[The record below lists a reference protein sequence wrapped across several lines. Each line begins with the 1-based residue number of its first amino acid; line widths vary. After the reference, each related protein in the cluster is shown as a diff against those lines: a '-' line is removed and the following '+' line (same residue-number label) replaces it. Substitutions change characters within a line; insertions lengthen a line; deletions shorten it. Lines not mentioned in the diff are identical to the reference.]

1 MVGCEVAF
9 DLSKVPVAPHVKN
22 IASSHKALSAKV
34 KKVESKVSKLGQLES
49 YLKELAH
56 RTNVSKKHVK
66 EQYDDRLTQL
76 ERELSG
82 ARAKI
87 EQLADLPV
95 RVARAHQQKTA
106 AEVQSLREHIQRTAK
121 QVATQASQA
130 KSKQI
135 EDLQKSHFELKEY
148 VKQLAEKSYGFAPHA
163 ELRKLAT
170 EHETHKNAIEKTF
183 EDFEAELAALTA
195 GQKIFHDSV
204 STVSQKLE
212 DFQKDHKHWAEAIDH
227 FLKMQSE
234 VKENLKTF
242 SAHQHE
248 LLNSIKTHSTTQGK
262 HASRLVKFEKEL
274 ARVKSL
280 IPKTELAE
288 MTKAHQQYIEFV
300 DARLKEHEQKQ
311 EHIDLVF
318 RESLQKMDE
327 FNNKFSAI
335 RDNVTTFSTQLQA
348 WQGRFTAVDQV
359 AAQAGQIN
367 GQLSQIGSY
376 LQAMSNRLSRVETQ
390 ASNTNRTTVIQ

>member
-1 MVGCEVAF
+1 MAF
-9 DLSKVPVAPHVKN
+9 DLNKVPVAPHVKN
-22 IASSHKALSAKV
+22 IASSHKTLSAKV

-49 YLKELAH
+49 YLKTLAH
-56 RTNVSKKHVK
+56 RTDVSKKHAK
-66 EQYDDRLTQL
+66 AQHDDRLAQL

-82 ARAKI
+82 AKAKI

-95 RVARAHQQKTA
+95 RVSRAHHRKVTEEIRSLKGGIKRA
-106 AEVQSLREHIQRTAK
+106 ANKRLANLE
-121 QVATQASQA
+121 
-130 KSKQI
+130 
-135 EDLQKSHFELKEY
+135 KSHFELKEY
-148 VKQLAEKSYGFAPHA
+148 VKQLAEKSYGFAPHS

-195 GQKIFHDSV
+195 GQKTFHDSIAG
-204 STVSQKLE
+204 VSQRLVE
-212 DFQKDHKHWAEAIDH
+212 FQKDHKHWAEAIDH

-248 LLNSIKTHSTTQGK
+248 LLDSIKTHSTTQGK
-262 HASRLVKFEKEL
+262 HENKLVRFEKEL
-274 ARVKSL
+274 TRVKSL

-318 RESLQKMDE
+318 RESLQKMED

-335 RDNVTTFSTQLQA
+335 RDNVGAFSNQLQA
-348 WQGRFTAVDQV
+348 WQGKFAAVDQV
-359 AAQAGQIN
+359 AAQASQVNAQLGQV
-367 GQLSQIGSY
+367 GSY
-376 LQAMSNRLSRVETQ
+376 LRALSNRVSQVERQ
-390 ASNTNRTTVIQ
+390 ASNTTRTTIIQ

>member
-1 MVGCEVAF
+1 MAF
-9 DLSKVPVAPHVKN
+9 DLNRVPVAPHVKN
-22 IASSHKALSAKV
+22 IASSHKALSEKV
-34 KKVESKVSKLGQLES
+34 KRVESKVSKLSQLES
-49 YLKELAH
+49 YLKDLAH
-56 RTNVSKKHVK
+56 RTAVSKKHAK
-66 EQYDDRLTQL
+66 ERHEDRLAQL

-82 ARAKI
+82 AKAKI

-95 RVARAHQQKTA
+95 RVARAHQRKSA
-106 AEVQSLREHIQRTAK
+106 AEVQSLREHIQKTAK
-121 QVATQASQA
+121 QVAAQASRA

-135 EDLQKSHFELKEY
+135 EDLQRSHYELKEY
-148 VKQLAEKSYGFAPHA
+148 VKQLVEKSYGFAPHS

-195 GQKIFHDSV
+195 GQKTFHDGISAV
-204 STVSQKLE
+204 GQKLE
-212 DFQKDHKHWAEAIDH
+212 EFQKDHKHWAEAIDH
-227 FLKMQSE
+227 FLKMQFE

-248 LLNSIKTHSTTQGK
+248 LLNGIKMHSTTQGK
-262 HASRLVKFEKEL
+262 HASRLVRFEKEL

-300 DARLKEHEQKQ
+300 DSRLKEHEQKQ

-318 RESLQKMDE
+318 RESLQKMEE

-335 RDNVTTFSTQLQA
+335 RDNVATFSTQLQA
-348 WQGRFTAVDQV
+348 WQGRFAAVDQA

-367 GQLSQIGSY
+367 TQLGQIGTY
-376 LQAMSNRLSRVETQ
+376 VRALSNRVSQVERQ
-390 ASNTNRTTVIQ
+390 ASSASRTTVIQ